1 MEKMNEYQKW
11 KKEVNNLSEGKSS
24 YVWDELEELITDAYE
39 EEKLTSGEFDELM
52 EQLMEMDCE

>member
-1 MEKMNEYQKW
+1 MHEYQKW
-11 KKEVNNLSEGKSS
+11 KKELANLSEGKGS

-39 EEKLTSGEFDELM
+39 EERLTSEEFDGLM